1 MARFRMVLGFE
12 RPFPLDLNKL
22 QRSMNNWDEC
32 CHVYPEVSTLDRDM
46 APAYTSKIQIS
57 SEALPYF
64 PLDFGPRE
72 IFEKC

>member
-1 MARFRMVLGFE
+1 
-12 RPFPLDLNKL
+12 
-22 QRSMNNWDEC
+22 MNNWDEC